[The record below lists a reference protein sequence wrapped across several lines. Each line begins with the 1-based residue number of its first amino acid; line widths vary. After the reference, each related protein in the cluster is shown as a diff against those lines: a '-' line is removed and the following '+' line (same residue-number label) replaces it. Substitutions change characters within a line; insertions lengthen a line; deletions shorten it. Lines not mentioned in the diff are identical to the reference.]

1 MDFQEWFSPYDSTRR
16 IGSVINVSATEIIV
30 NLSKAGSGEPSWSFG
45 NRIAAGEVNEF
56 VFIDVGET
64 AILGRLVKVWI
75 EGGER
80 LSVDGLAD
88 KPTENHPI
96 GLVQLLVS
104 LNPSNGRNY
113 KGIKQHPR
121 LGSQIYSSH
130 PYLVSLLAEGKQDDL
145 ANQIHL
151 PLAHLPHDDS
161 VTIHV
166 TPEKLFS
173 RHCAILG
180 ATGGGKSFSMMN
192 IIEQVKKAGGKAII
206 IDPTGEY
213 SSLPC
218 TSYYVGEH
226 PSATDQNKVTF
237 PHWQFTDSDIR
248 AFLRPSAQSQS
259 PKLEAAIES
268 QKVVTQNYQQS
279 NHGLT
284 ITPNY
289 LLNKSGQAK
298 WPYENAL
305 LAMNSFI
312 HTTPWCFKN
321 IAEQIVNECVWPNG
335 GNASNPNSTIW
346 GGRADNDVGHCLNL
360 ISRIKAYANNPNLKW
375 MIDVDNT
382 LQTIPNLIDR
392 FCSPQNNQKIIR
404 LDLSEVPF
412 EANSR
417 EILVNA
423 IGRKLLTV
431 ARKGQINHEQ
441 PLLVFIDEAHQFLNK
456 KVGEDTSR
464 FELDAFGN
472 IAKEGRKYGL
482 NTIIATQRPR
492 DIPEDVL
499 SQIGTLIVHR
509 LTNQLDQDIVKKAVG
524 AIDQRSASFLPVLGQ
539 GEALLLGVDF
549 PFPMTVKMKKPNNK
563 PTSESAEYSNAWIR
577 KEKAIIKSKVAEYLE
592 IPCEYVDEFD
602 SLDIEYMEDEGSSGD
617 MIYSYHFE
625 VPQETSQELLEVMN
639 WSKGQSLCDIPV
651 STFED
656 ED

>member
-1 MDFQEWFSPYDSTRR
+1 MEQKKWFSPYDPTRR
-16 IGSVINVSATEIIV
+16 IGSVINVSATELIV
-30 NLSKAGSGEPSWSFG
+30 NLSSAGSGEASWSFG

-56 VFIDVGET
+56 AFIDVGET

-88 KPTENHPI
+88 KPSINHPI
-96 GLVQLLVS
+96 GLVQILVS
-104 LNPSNGRNY
+104 LNPTNGRNY

-121 LGSQIYSSH
+121 LGSHIYSAH
-130 PYLVSLLAEGKQDDL
+130 PQLVSLLAEGKQDDV
-145 ANQIHL
+145 ADQIHL
-151 PLAHLPHDDS
+151 PLASLPHDAS

-180 ATGGGKSFSMMN
+180 ATGGGKSYSMTN
-192 IIEQVKKAGGKAII
+192 IIEQVRDAGGKAIV

-213 SSLPC
+213 ESLEC
-218 TSYYVGEH
+218 ESYYVGNH
-226 PSATDQNKVTF
+226 VNATPANTLTF

-259 PKLEAAIES
+259 PKLDAAIES
-268 QKVVTQNYQQS
+268 QKIVWQFWNSQGH
-279 NHGLT
+279 NLD
-284 ITPNY
+284 ITAQF

-298 WPYENAL
+298 IPYENAL
-305 LAMNSFI
+305 LTMNSFI
-312 HTTPWCFKN
+312 NIAPWMFKN
-321 IAEQIVNECVWPNG
+321 IADQIVNECVWPNG
-335 GNASNPNSTIW
+335 GNTNNPNATIW

-360 ISRIKAYANNPNLKW
+360 IARIKSYANNPNLKW
-375 MIDVDNT
+375 MIDVDNQ
-382 LQTIPNLIDR
+382 LQTIPNLIET
-392 FCSPQNNQKIIR
+392 FCSPTYKNKIIR

-423 IGRKLLTV
+423 IGRKLLSV
-431 ARKGQINHEQ
+431 ARKGAISHEA

-456 KVGEDTSR
+456 RIGEDTSK

-509 LTNQLDQDIVKKAVG
+509 LTNHHDQEIVKKAVG

-539 GEALLLGVDF
+539 GEALMLGVDF
-549 PFPMTVKMKKPNNK
+549 PFPMTVKMKKPINLPNSK
-563 PTSESAEYSNAWIR
+563 SASFS
-577 KEKAIIKSKVAEYLE
+577 KSWR
-592 IPCEYVDEFD
+592 
-602 SLDIEYMEDEGSSGD
+602 S
-617 MIYSYHFE
+617 
-625 VPQETSQELLEVMN
+625 
-639 WSKGQSLCDIPV
+639 
-651 STFED
+651 
-656 ED
+656 

>member
-1 MDFQEWFSPYDSTRR
+1 MERKKWFSPYDPTRR
-16 IGSVINVSATEIIV
+16 IGSVISVSATELII

-56 VFIDVGET
+56 VFIDIGET

-88 KPTENHPI
+88 KPSENHPI

-104 LNPSNGRNY
+104 LNPANGRNY

-121 LGSQIYSSH
+121 LGSQIYSAH
-130 PYLVSLLAEGKQDDL
+130 PYLVSIIAEGKQDEEPG
-145 ANQIHL
+145 QIHL
-151 PLAHLPHDDS
+151 PLASLPHDES
-161 VTIHV
+161 VTVHV

-180 ATGGGKSFSMMN
+180 ATGGGKSYSMTN
-192 IIEQVKKAGGKAII
+192 IIEQVIKAGGKAII

-213 SSLPC
+213 ESLGC
-218 TSYYVGEH
+218 DSYYVGNH
-226 PSATDQNKVTF
+226 AKATPFNQLTF

-248 AFLRPSAQSQS
+248 AFLRPSAQSQA

-268 QKVVTQNYQQS
+268 QRLVSHYYQNNS
-279 NHGLT
+279 FGLG
-284 ITPNY
+284 ITSEY
-289 LLNKSGQAK
+289 LLNKSGQLKATYK
-298 WPYENAL
+298 SAL
-305 LAMNSFI
+305 VQMNS
-312 HTTPWCFKN
+312 HNQASPWSFALT
-321 IAEQIVNECVWPNG
+321 AEQIECECVYPTANYG
-335 GNASNPNSTIW
+335 KDPSKW
-346 GGRADNDVGHCLNL
+346 GDRSEADVGHCLNL
-360 ISRIKAYANNPNLKW
+360 ISRMKAYASNTNLKW
-375 MIDVDNT
+375 MIDAAGELKT
-382 LQTIPNLIDR
+382 LPDLIDE
-392 FCSPQNNQKIIR
+392 FCSSNQNNNVIR
-404 LDLSEVPF
+404 LDLSAVPF

-423 IGRKLLTV
+423 IGRKLLSV
-431 ARKGQINHEQ
+431 ARQGAINHGA

-456 KVGEDTSR
+456 RIGEETNR

-509 LTNQLDQDIVKKAVG
+509 LTNQLDQEIVKKAVG

-549 PFPMTVKMKKPNNK
+549 PFPMTVKMKRPANA
-563 PTSESAEYSNAWIR
+563 PTSKSAGFS
-577 KEKAIIKSKVAEYLE
+577 KSWKPL
-592 IPCEYVDEFD
+592 
-602 SLDIEYMEDEGSSGD
+602 
-617 MIYSYHFE
+617 
-625 VPQETSQELLEVMN
+625 QN
-639 WSKGQSLCDIPV
+639 
-651 STFED
+651 
-656 ED
+656 

>member
-1 MDFQEWFSPYDSTRR
+1 MERKKWFSPYDPTRR
-16 IGSVINVSATEIIV
+16 IGSVISVSATELII

-56 VFIDVGET
+56 VFIDIGET

-88 KPTENHPI
+88 KPSENHPI

-104 LNPSNGRNY
+104 VNPASGRNY

-121 LGSQIYSSH
+121 LGSQVYSAH
-130 PYLVSLLAEGKQDDL
+130 PYLVSIIAEGKQDEESG
-145 ANQIHL
+145 QIHL
-151 PLAHLPHDDS
+151 PLASLPHDES
-161 VTIHV
+161 VTVHV

-180 ATGGGKSFSMMN
+180 ATGGGKSYSMTN
-192 IIEQVKKAGGKAII
+192 VIEQVIKAGGKAII

-213 SSLPC
+213 ESLGC
-218 TSYYVGEH
+218 NSYYVGNH
-226 PSATDQNKVTF
+226 ANATPSNQLTF
-237 PHWQFTDSDIR
+237 PHWQFTESDIR
-248 AFLRPSAQSQS
+248 AFLRPSAQSQA

-268 QKVVTQNYQQS
+268 QKIVWQFWQQH
-279 NHGLT
+279 NHGLG
-284 ITPNY
+284 ITPNF

-298 WPYENAL
+298 APYEAAL
-305 LAMNSFI
+305 LSMNSSI
-312 HTTPWCFKN
+312 QTAPWKFEY
-321 IAEQIVNECVWPNG
+321 IADQIVNECVWPTG
-335 GNASNPNSTIW
+335 GTANNPNPIIW

-360 ISRIKAYANNPNLKW
+360 IARVKAYSNNPNLKW
-375 MIDVDNT
+375 MIDPDTT
-382 LQTIPNLIDR
+382 LKTLPTLIDE
-392 FCSPQNNQKIIR
+392 FCSPINSNNVLR

-423 IGRKLLTV
+423 IGRKLLSV
-431 ARKGQINHEQ
+431 ARQGVINHSA

-456 KVGEDTSR
+456 RIGEETNR

-509 LTNQLDQDIVKKAVG
+509 LTNQLDQEIVKKAVG

-549 PFPMTVKMKKPNNK
+549 PFPMTVKMKRPENA
-563 PTSESAEYSNAWIR
+563 PTSKSAGFS
-577 KEKAIIKSKVAEYLE
+577 KSWKPL
-592 IPCEYVDEFD
+592 
-602 SLDIEYMEDEGSSGD
+602 
-617 MIYSYHFE
+617 
-625 VPQETSQELLEVMN
+625 QT
-639 WSKGQSLCDIPV
+639 
-651 STFED
+651 
-656 ED
+656 

>member
-1 MDFQEWFSPYDSTRR
+1 MEQKKWFSPYDPTRR
-16 IGSVINVSATEIIV
+16 IGSVINVSATELIV

-56 VFIDVGET
+56 VFIDIGES

-75 EGGER
+75 DGGER

-88 KPTENHPI
+88 KPAENHPI

-104 LNPSNGRNY
+104 LNPANGRNY

-121 LGSQIYSSH
+121 LGSQIYSAH
-130 PYLVSLLAEGKQDDL
+130 PKLVSMIAEGKQDEAPD
-145 ANQIHL
+145 QIHL
-151 PLAHLPHDDS
+151 PLASLPHDVS
-161 VTIHV
+161 VTVHV

-180 ATGGGKSFSMMN
+180 ATGGGKSYSMTN
-192 IIEQVKKAGGKAII
+192 IIEQVINAGGKAIV

-213 SSLPC
+213 ESLDC
-218 TSYYVGEH
+218 ESYYVGNH
-226 PSATDQNKVTF
+226 INATNNNQLTF

-248 AFLRPSAQSQS
+248 AFLRPSAQSQA
-259 PKLEAAIES
+259 PKLESAIES
-268 QKVVTQNYQQS
+268 QKLVSHYYQQ
-279 NHGLT
+279 NTFGLD
-284 ITPNY
+284 ITNQY
-289 LLNKSGQAK
+289 LLNKSGQLK
-298 WPYENAL
+298 STHKSAL
-305 LAMNSFI
+305 VQMNSHNKAF
-312 HTTPWCFKN
+312 PWSF
-321 IAEQIVNECVWPNG
+321 ALTADQIENECVYPSANYG
-335 GNASNPNSTIW
+335 KDPTKW
-346 GGRADNDVGHCLNL
+346 GDRVEGDVGHCLNL
-360 ISRIKAYANNPNLKW
+360 ISRMKAYASNTNLKW
-375 MIDVDNT
+375 MIDVDSNLKT
-382 LQTIPNLIDR
+382 LPNLIDE
-392 FCSPQNNQKIIR
+392 FCSSSHKSNVIR

-423 IGRKLLTV
+423 IGRKLLSV
-431 ARKGQINHEQ
+431 ARKGKISHEA

-456 KVGEDTSR
+456 RIGEETNR

-509 LTNQLDQDIVKKAVG
+509 LTNQLDQEIVKKAVG

-549 PFPMTVKMKKPNNK
+549 PFPMTVKMKKPVNV
-563 PTSESAEYSNAWIR
+563 PTSKSASFSISWRLA
-577 KEKAIIKSKVAEYLE
+577 STGVV
-592 IPCEYVDEFD
+592 PMQD
-602 SLDIEYMEDEGSSGD
+602 SEQCYEGN
-617 MIYSYHFE
+617 YTE
-625 VPQETSQELLEVMN
+625 
-639 WSKGQSLCDIPV
+639 
-651 STFED
+651 
-656 ED
+656 

>member
-1 MDFQEWFSPYDSTRR
+1 MEQRKWFSPYDPTRR
-16 IGSVINVSATEIIV
+16 MGSVINVSATELIV
-30 NLSKAGSGEPSWSFG
+30 NLSQAGSGEPSWSFG
-45 NRIAAGEVNEF
+45 NKIAAGEVNEF

-88 KPTENHPI
+88 KPSVNHPI
-96 GLVQLLVS
+96 GLVQILVS
-104 LNPSNGRNY
+104 LNPTNGRNH

-121 LGSQIYSSH
+121 LGSQIYSAH
-130 PYLVSLLAEGKQDDL
+130 PLLVSLLAEGKQDDI
-145 ANQIHL
+145 ADQIHL
-151 PLAHLPHDDS
+151 PLATLPHDVS

-180 ATGGGKSFSMMN
+180 ATGGGKSYSMTT
-192 IIEQVKKAGGKAII
+192 IIEQVRDAGGKAIV

-213 SSLPC
+213 ESLEC
-218 TSYYVGEH
+218 ESYYVGNH
-226 PSATDQNKVTF
+226 VNATSANTLTF

-259 PKLEAAIES
+259 PKLDAAIES
-268 QKVVTQNYQQS
+268 QKIVWQFWNSQGH
-279 NHGLT
+279 NLD
-284 ITPNY
+284 ITAQFF
-289 LLNKSGQAK
+289 LNKSGQAK
-298 WPYENAL
+298 IPYENAL
-305 LAMNSFI
+305 ITMNGFI
-312 HTTPWCFKN
+312 NTAPWMFKN
-321 IAEQIVNECVWPNG
+321 IADQIVNECVWPNG
-335 GNASNPNSTIW
+335 GNASNPNATIW

-360 ISRIKAYANNPNLKW
+360 IARIKSYSNNPNLKW
-375 MIDVDNT
+375 MIDVDDK
-382 LQTIPNLIDR
+382 LQTIPNLIES
-392 FCSPQNNQKIIR
+392 FCAPTYKNKIIR

-423 IGRKLLTV
+423 IGRKLLSV
-431 ARKGQINHEQ
+431 ARKGVISHEA

-456 KVGEDTSR
+456 RIGEDTSE

-509 LTNQLDQDIVKKAVG
+509 LTNHHDQEIVKKAVG
-524 AIDQRSASFLPVLGQ
+524 SIDQRSASFLPVLGQ
-539 GEALLLGVDF
+539 GEALMLGVDF
-549 PFPMTVKMKKPNNK
+549 PFPMTVKMKKPINVPNSK
-563 PTSESAEYSNAWIR
+563 SASFS
-577 KEKAIIKSKVAEYLE
+577 KSWK
-592 IPCEYVDEFD
+592 
-602 SLDIEYMEDEGSSGD
+602 S
-617 MIYSYHFE
+617 
-625 VPQETSQELLEVMN
+625 
-639 WSKGQSLCDIPV
+639 
-651 STFED
+651 
-656 ED
+656 

>member
-1 MDFQEWFSPYDSTRR
+1 MNFKKWFSPYDSSRR
-16 IGSVINVSATEIIV
+16 IGSVINVSATEITV

-56 VFIDVGET
+56 VFIDIGET
-64 AILGRLVKVWI
+64 AILGRLVQVWI

-96 GLVQLLVS
+96 GLVQILVS
-104 LNPSNGRNY
+104 LNPSNGKNY

-121 LGSQIYSSH
+121 LGSQIYSAH

-145 ANQIHL
+145 ENQIHL
-151 PLAHLPHDDS
+151 PLAKLPHDDS
-161 VTIHV
+161 VIIHV
-166 TPEKLFS
+166 TPEKIFS

-180 ATGGGKSFSMMN
+180 ATGGGKSFSMAS
-192 IIEQVKKAGGKAII
+192 IIEQVQEAGGKAIV

-213 SSLPC
+213 SSIQCP
-218 TSYYVGEH
+218 SYYVGEN
-226 PSATDQNKVTF
+226 SNATAENKVTF

-248 AFLRPSAQSQS
+248 AFLRPSAQSQA
-259 PKLEAAIES
+259 PKLEAAILS
-268 QKVVTQNYQQS
+268 QKVVSMHWPAPPQ
-279 NHGLT
+279 GLN
-284 ITPNY
+284 ITKEY
-289 LLNKSGQAK
+289 LVCK
-298 WPYENAL
+298 
-305 LAMNSFI
+305 
-312 HTTPWCFKN
+312 
-321 IAEQIVNECVWPNG
+321 AEQTKAPFESCAQKIIEQNCQVNWGFFRLADQIIHECVYPTGYTNRL
-335 GNASNPNSTIW
+335 PDPTIW
-346 GGRADNDVGHCLNL
+346 GGKTENDVGHCLNL

-375 MIDVDNT
+375 MIDVDHT
-382 LQTIPNLIDR
+382 LTTIPNLIDK
-392 FCSPQNNQKIIR
+392 FCSPQNDERIIR

-412 EANSR
+412 EASSR

-423 IGRKLLTV
+423 IGRKLLSV
-431 ARKGQINHEQ
+431 ARNGVINHNQ

-456 KVGEDTSR
+456 RVGEDTSQ

-509 LTNQLDQDIVKKAVG
+509 LTNQFDQDIVKKAVG

-549 PFPMTVKMKKPNNK
+549 PFPMTVKMKKPTNE
-563 PTSESAEYSNAWIR
+563 PTSKSAN
-577 KEKAIIKSKVAEYLE
+577 
-592 IPCEYVDEFD
+592 F
-602 SLDIEYMEDEGSSGD
+602 SS
-617 MIYSYHFE
+617 SW
-625 VPQETSQELLEVMN
+625 Q
-639 WSKGQSLCDIPV
+639 
-651 STFED
+651 
-656 ED
+656 

>member
-1 MDFQEWFSPYDSTRR
+1 MKQKKWFSPYDPTRR
-16 IGSVINVSATEIIV
+16 IGSVINVAATELIV

-56 VFIDVGET
+56 VFVDIGET

-75 EGGER
+75 DGGER

-88 KPTENHPI
+88 KPAENHPI
-96 GLVQLLVS
+96 GLVQILVS
-104 LNPSNGRNY
+104 LNPASGRNY
-113 KGIKQHPR
+113 RGVKQHPR
-121 LGSQIYSSH
+121 LGSQIYSAH
-130 PYLVSLLAEGKQDDL
+130 PQLVSILAEGKQDGTPD
-145 ANQIHL
+145 QIHL
-151 PLAHLPHDDS
+151 PLASLPHDEA
-161 VTIHV
+161 VIVHV

-180 ATGGGKSFSMMN
+180 ATGGGKSYSMTN
-192 IIEQVKKAGGKAII
+192 IIEQVITAGGKAIV

-213 SSLPC
+213 ESLNC
-218 TSYYVGEH
+218 ESYYVGNH
-226 PSATDQNKVTF
+226 INATKKNQLTF
-237 PHWQFTDSDIR
+237 PHWQFTHTDIR
-248 AFLRPSAQSQS
+248 AFLRPSAQSQA

-268 QKVVTQNYQQS
+268 QKIVWQFWQQK
-279 NHGLT
+279 NHGLD
-284 ITPNY
+284 ITNKY

-298 WPYENAL
+298 LPYEAAL
-305 LAMNSFI
+305 LAMNGFI
-312 HTTPWCFKN
+312 QTAPWMFGN

-335 GNASNPNSTIW
+335 GTANAPNATIW

-360 ISRIKAYANNPNLKW
+360 IARIKAYSNNPNLKW
-375 MIDVDNT
+375 MIDPDDELNT
-382 LQTIPNLIDR
+382 VPNLIDE
-392 FCSPQNNQKIIR
+392 FCSPTNSTDVLR

-423 IGRKLLTV
+423 IGRKLLSV
-431 ARKGQINHEQ
+431 ARKGKISHEA

-456 KVGEDTSR
+456 RIGEETNR

-509 LTNQLDQDIVKKAVG
+509 LTNQLDQEIIKKAVG

-549 PFPMTVKMKKPNNK
+549 PFPMTVKIKKPVNE
-563 PTSESAEYSNAWIR
+563 PTSKSAKYSSAWKR
-577 KEKAIIKSKVAEYLE
+577 K
-592 IPCEYVDEFD
+592 
-602 SLDIEYMEDEGSSGD
+602 IE
-617 MIYSYHFE
+617 
-625 VPQETSQELLEVMN
+625 
-639 WSKGQSLCDIPV
+639 
-651 STFED
+651 
-656 ED
+656 

>member
-1 MDFQEWFSPYDSTRR
+1 MEHKKWFSPYDPTRR
-16 IGSVINVSATEIIV
+16 IGSVINVSATELIV
-30 NLSKAGSGEPSWSFG
+30 NLTKAGSGEPSWSFG

-88 KPTENHPI
+88 KPLENHPI

-104 LNPSNGRNY
+104 LNPTNGRNH

-121 LGSQIYSSH
+121 LGCQIYSAH
-130 PYLVSLLAEGKQDDL
+130 PQLVSIIAEGKQDD
-145 ANQIHL
+145 ITDKIYL
-151 PLAHLPHDDS
+151 PLATFPHDSS

-180 ATGGGKSFSMMN
+180 ATGGGKSYSMAN
-192 IIEQVKKAGGKAII
+192 IIEQVRDAGGKAII

-213 SSLPC
+213 EFLGC
-218 TSYYVGEH
+218 ENYYVGNH
-226 PSATDQNKVTF
+226 ANATPDNNLTF

-259 PKLEAAIES
+259 PKLDAAIES
-268 QKVVTQNYQQS
+268 QKIALHFFQKKGHTLNI
-279 NHGLT
+279 NE
-284 ITPNY
+284 NC
-289 LLNKSGQAK
+289 LLNKSGQSK
-298 WPYENAL
+298 SPYETAL
-305 LAMNSFI
+305 ISMNSI
-312 HTTPWCFKN
+312 IQTAPWLFKN
-321 IAEQIVNECVWPNG
+321 IADQIVNECVWPNG
-335 GNASNPNSTIW
+335 GNSNNPNPAIW

-360 ISRIKAYANNPNLKW
+360 ISRIKSYSNNVNLKW
-375 MIDVDNT
+375 MIDADIN
-382 LQTIPNLIDR
+382 LKTIPDLIDD
-392 FCSPQNNQKIIR
+392 FCSSKYKNKILR
-404 LDLSEVPF
+404 MDLSEVPF

-423 IGRKLLTV
+423 IGRKLLSV
-431 ARKGQINHEQ
+431 ARKGIISHES

-456 KVGEDTSR
+456 RIGDETNK

-509 LTNQLDQDIVKKAVG
+509 LTNQLDQEIVKKSVG

-539 GEALLLGVDF
+539 GEALMLGIDF
-549 PFPMTVKMKKPNNK
+549 PFPMTVKMKKPRTVPSSK
-563 PTSESAEYSNAWIR
+563 SADFS
-577 KEKAIIKSKVAEYLE
+577 KSWM
-592 IPCEYVDEFD
+592 
-602 SLDIEYMEDEGSSGD
+602 S
-617 MIYSYHFE
+617 
-625 VPQETSQELLEVMN
+625 
-639 WSKGQSLCDIPV
+639 
-651 STFED
+651 
-656 ED
+656 

>member
-1 MDFQEWFSPYDSTRR
+1 MEQKKWFSPYDPNRR
-16 IGSVINVSATEIIV
+16 IGSVINVSATELIV

-56 VFIDVGET
+56 VFIDIGET

-88 KPTENHPI
+88 KPSDNHPI

-104 LNPSNGRNY
+104 LNPANGRNY

-121 LGSQIYSSH
+121 LGSQIYSAH
-130 PYLVSLLAEGKQDDL
+130 PNLVSILAEGKQDD
-145 ANQIHL
+145 APEQIHL
-151 PLAHLPHDDS
+151 PLASLPHDDS
-161 VTIHV
+161 VTVHV

-180 ATGGGKSFSMMN
+180 ATGGGKSYSMTN
-192 IIEQVKKAGGKAII
+192 IIEQVINAGGKAIV

-213 SSLPC
+213 ESLNC
-218 TSYYVGEH
+218 ESYYVGNH
-226 PSATDQNKVTF
+226 VNSTTDNQLTF

-248 AFLRPSAQSQS
+248 AFLRPSAQSQT

-268 QKVVTQNYQQS
+268 QKIVWQFWQQKNLGLDITT
-279 NHGLT
+279 NH
-284 ITPNY
+284 

-298 WPYENAL
+298 SPYETAL
-305 LAMNSFI
+305 LSMNNFI
-312 HTTPWCFKN
+312 QTAPWLFRN
-321 IAEQIVNECVWPNG
+321 IADQIVNECVWPTG
-335 GNASNPNSTIW
+335 GTANNPNPTIW

-360 ISRIKAYANNPNLKW
+360 IARIKAYANNPSLKW
-375 MIDVDNT
+375 MIDPDEKLKTV
-382 LQTIPNLIDR
+382 PNLIDE
-392 FCSPQNNQKIIR
+392 FCSSGNKKNVLR

-423 IGRKLLTV
+423 IGRKLLSV
-431 ARKGQINHEQ
+431 ARKGEISHQA

-456 KVGEDTSR
+456 RIGEETNR

-482 NTIIATQRPR
+482 NAIIATQRPR

-509 LTNQLDQDIVKKAVG
+509 LTNQLDQEIVKKAVG

-549 PFPMTVKMKKPNNK
+549 PFPMTVKMKKPVNV
-563 PTSESAEYSNAWIR
+563 PTSKSASFSISWRSASTGVTAMQNSEQCY
-577 KEKAIIKSKVAEYLE
+577 
-592 IPCEYVDEFD
+592 
-602 SLDIEYMEDEGSSGD
+602 EGNCT
-617 MIYSYHFE
+617 E
-625 VPQETSQELLEVMN
+625 
-639 WSKGQSLCDIPV
+639 
-651 STFED
+651 
-656 ED
+656 

>member
-1 MDFQEWFSPYDSTRR
+1 MKQKKWFSPYDPTRR
-16 IGSVINVSATEIIV
+16 IGSVINVAATELIV

-56 VFIDVGET
+56 VFVDIGET

-75 EGGER
+75 DGGER

-88 KPTENHPI
+88 KPAENHPI
-96 GLVQLLVS
+96 GLVQILVS
-104 LNPSNGRNY
+104 LNPASGRNY
-113 KGIKQHPR
+113 RGVKQHPR
-121 LGSQIYSSH
+121 LGSQIYSAH
-130 PYLVSLLAEGKQDDL
+130 PQLVSILAEGKQDGTPD
-145 ANQIHL
+145 QIHL
-151 PLAHLPHDDS
+151 PLASLPHDEA
-161 VTIHV
+161 VIVHV

-180 ATGGGKSFSMMN
+180 ATGGGKSYSMTN
-192 IIEQVKKAGGKAII
+192 IIEQVITAGGKAIV

-213 SSLPC
+213 ESLNC
-218 TSYYVGEH
+218 ESYYVGNH
-226 PSATDQNKVTF
+226 INATKKNQLTF
-237 PHWQFTDSDIR
+237 PHWQFTDTDIR
-248 AFLRPSAQSQS
+248 AFLRPSTQSQA

-268 QKVVTQNYQQS
+268 QKIVWQFWQQK
-279 NHGLT
+279 NHGLD
-284 ITPNY
+284 ITNKY

-298 WPYENAL
+298 LPYEAAL
-305 LAMNSFI
+305 LAMNGFI
-312 HTTPWCFKN
+312 QTAPWMFGN

-335 GNASNPNSTIW
+335 GTANAPNATIW

-360 ISRIKAYANNPNLKW
+360 IARIKAYSNNPNLKW
-375 MIDVDNT
+375 MIDPDDELNT
-382 LQTIPNLIDR
+382 VPNLIDE
-392 FCSPQNNQKIIR
+392 FCSPTNSTDVLR

-423 IGRKLLTV
+423 IGRKLLSV
-431 ARKGQINHEQ
+431 ARKGKISHEA

-456 KVGEDTSR
+456 RIGEETNR

-509 LTNQLDQDIVKKAVG
+509 LTNQLDQEIIKKAVG
-524 AIDQRSASFLPVLGQ
+524 AIDQRSASFLPVLGH

-549 PFPMTVKMKKPNNK
+549 PFPMTVKIKKPVNE
-563 PTSESAEYSNAWIR
+563 PTSKSAKYSSAWKR
-577 KEKAIIKSKVAEYLE
+577 KVE
-592 IPCEYVDEFD
+592 
-602 SLDIEYMEDEGSSGD
+602 
-617 MIYSYHFE
+617 
-625 VPQETSQELLEVMN
+625 
-639 WSKGQSLCDIPV
+639 
-651 STFED
+651 
-656 ED
+656 

>member
-1 MDFQEWFSPYDSTRR
+1 MERKKWFSPYDPTRR
-16 IGSVINVSATEIIV
+16 IGSVISVSATELII

-56 VFIDVGET
+56 VFIDIGET

-88 KPTENHPI
+88 KPSENHPI

-104 LNPSNGRNY
+104 LNPANGRNY

-121 LGSQIYSSH
+121 LGSQIYSAH
-130 PYLVSLLAEGKQDDL
+130 PYLVSIIAEGKQDEKPG
-145 ANQIHL
+145 QIHL
-151 PLAHLPHDDS
+151 PLASLPHDES
-161 VTIHV
+161 VTVHI

-180 ATGGGKSFSMMN
+180 ATGGGKSYSMTN
-192 IIEQVKKAGGKAII
+192 IIEQVIKAGGKAII

-213 SSLPC
+213 ESLGC
-218 TSYYVGEH
+218 DSYYVGNH
-226 PSATDQNKVTF
+226 INATPLNQLTF

-248 AFLRPSAQSQS
+248 AFLRPSAQSQA

-268 QKVVTQNYQQS
+268 QKIVWQFGQQH
-279 NHGLT
+279 NHGLD
-284 ITPNY
+284 ITANY

-298 WPYENAL
+298 ASYEAAL
-305 LAMNSFI
+305 LSMNSSI
-312 HTTPWCFKN
+312 QTAPWLFKN
-321 IAEQIVNECVWPNG
+321 IADQIVNECVWPNG
-335 GNASNPNSTIW
+335 GTGNNPNPTIW

-360 ISRIKAYANNPNLKW
+360 IARIKAYSNNPNLKW
-375 MIDVDNT
+375 MIDADDKLKT
-382 LQTIPNLIDR
+382 LPNLIDE
-392 FCSPQNNQKIIR
+392 FCSPISNNNVLR

-423 IGRKLLTV
+423 IGRKLLSV
-431 ARKGQINHEQ
+431 ARQGAINHGA

-456 KVGEDTSR
+456 RIGEETNR

-509 LTNQLDQDIVKKAVG
+509 LTNQLDQEIVKKAVG

-549 PFPMTVKMKKPNNK
+549 PFPMTVKMKRPINA
-563 PTSESAEYSNAWIR
+563 PTSKSASFS
-577 KEKAIIKSKVAEYLE
+577 KSWKPLK
-592 IPCEYVDEFD
+592 
-602 SLDIEYMEDEGSSGD
+602 
-617 MIYSYHFE
+617 
-625 VPQETSQELLEVMN
+625 N
-639 WSKGQSLCDIPV
+639 
-651 STFED
+651 
-656 ED
+656 